1 MFSKDTI
8 YVLGMAKIGS
18 NDPIHSLFDSF
29 FIGLVIDRTSGKIV
43 DSTCNM
49 VREMTTEFIKSIVV
63 GYRLDEEIN
72 DIIEEVNDRFHG
84 LAQKAVIA
92 SLKDARSK
100 YVLIKSNQK

>member
-8 YVLGMAKIGS
+8 YILGMAKIGC

-29 FIGLVIDRTSGKIV
+29 FIGLVVDRNDGKII

-63 GYRLDEEIN
+63 GYRLDDDIN
-72 DIIEEVNDRFHG
+72 DIIEEVKDRFHG

-92 SLKDARSK
+92 SLKDARNK
-100 YVLIKSNQK
+100 YILIKGKEK